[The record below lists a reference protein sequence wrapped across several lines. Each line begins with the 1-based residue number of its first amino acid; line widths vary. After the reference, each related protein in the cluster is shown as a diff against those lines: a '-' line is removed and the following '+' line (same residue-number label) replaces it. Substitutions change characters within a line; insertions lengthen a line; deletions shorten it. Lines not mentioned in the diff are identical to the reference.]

1 MREGHRGMTALEA
14 LLPVVT
20 EVLDRMKKL
29 TLEWDLLAKKHQVG
43 RSDLQELRETWEEE
57 LTAMASIASTFPIA
71 LETEKGAYQKYQDIA
86 QKLTSLRSLAAKDL
100 VIFLNEI
107 LADLNMP
114 ENAVLLVETQRKSPS
129 ATGSNDFVM
138 VSTATGSPVEKV
150 FSSGEMARLALAM
163 EGSLAV
169 SANESSDISGSIEQ
183 CLLICDEIDAHV
195 GGEASNAAARLLKR
209 IGRTKQVIAITR
221 KFDVFFV
228 VFNYIVYYE
237 QCFCSLF

>member
-1 MREGHRGMTALEA
+1 MREAHRGMTALEN
-14 LLPVVT
+14 LLPVAT
-20 EVLDRMKKL
+20 EAFDRMKKV
-29 TLEWDLLAKKHQVG
+29 TLEWDAIAKKHQVG

-57 LTAMASIASTFPIA
+57 LTTMASIASTFPIA
-71 LETEKGAYQKYQDIA
+71 LEIEKVAYQKYQDIA

-107 LADLNMP
+107 LPHLNMP
-114 ENAVLLVETQRKSPS
+114 ENAILLVETPRKSPS
-129 ATGSNDFVM
+129 ATGSNDFAM
-138 VSTATGSPVEKV
+138 ISTATGSPVERV

-163 EGSLAV
+163 EGSLVV
-169 SANESSDISGSIEQ
+169 SENETADISGSTEQ

-221 KFDVFFV
+221 KM
-228 VFNYIVYYE
+228 YISH
-237 QCFCSLF
+237 FTS